1 MKQQLSTK
9 IINAKHID
17 KEWAQV
23 KECITL
29 NKHKKRGKDNA
40 YINDTVF
47 AYDSETSNY
56 IDENGDKKPFVFSLM
71 LTVMNPE
78 NDQNINILARNI
90 TDYENVIKKI
100 AQYIGCKVTYDIK
113 YDKKGVPMM
122 TDHGDYIYSEEN
134 NTYMDVFVHNLPFDA
149 SFLIPRE
156 NVYKMFASSTHKP
169 YYYITTLGVQYKDT
183 VVLTQKT
190 LDALGK
196 GLTKFGVRKAVGDF
210 DYNKIRTGLTPFT
223 KKEYGYVTNDTL
235 VLAAYIDEELDT
247 YHHLCNLPMTMTGTV
262 RDFARSAMNGTVDI
276 YKQFYNSGILPKNS
290 KAYKLFKDNCTDAKL
305 LSDACKEI
313 AGTSGNQ
320 LKMTPSVYHEMR
332 RAYTGGFTHSNP
344 YHTGKTMTN
353 MQSWDFT
360 SSYPTRMV
368 SEKYAINDGVRIG
381 SDNEELIS
389 KLKSANDDDLLYMFD
404 VSFDSIESKVDYDFY
419 LSVSKCECDSDSL
432 VESNGRVVCAKNV
445 KTTML
450 STDWETFSKVY
461 NMKGIKFSNVY
472 MYQLDYLPLG
482 LVMSVLYF
490 YKQKTEL
497 KGIVGRE
504 RDYMRGKE
512 RLNSLYGMCVQ
523 DPIKDD
529 VTYHDKDGW
538 FTYKTDNFS
547 QDLMDKRI
555 DIYNSSRTRFLY
567 YMWGIQISSYSRREL
582 WKGIMECGQD
592 YVYSDTDSIKV
603 THADKHKDF
612 IDKYNQEITDKINK
626 CLSHYNLDQNL
637 ATPVDIKGNKHQL
650 GVWDP
655 NDGFYSYFKTLGAK
669 RYIDISKDNDVF
681 EITIAGLS
689 KQKGTK
695 YMLDQTNQ
703 KYIKIPEGYKMTEI
717 NSKNVKRLFAYFDD
731 ELYVPADQ
739 TGKLAHY
746 YVDHYDSFKVKD
758 YQGREATIDAG
769 GGCLLKAT
777 DFTLS
782 MSRKFST
789 FLDNLLNGYIQVDSY
804 QGLVL

>member
-1 MKQQLSTK
+1 MKIELNTQVIS
-9 IINAKHID
+9 AKRID
-17 KEWAQV
+17 REWATV

-29 NKHKKRGKDNA
+29 NKHKKRGRGNA
-40 YINDTVF
+40 YINDTIF

-56 IDENGDKKPFVFSLM
+56 IDEDGNKKPFVFSLM

-78 NDQNINILARNI
+78 TDKNVNILARNI
-90 TDYENVIKKI
+90 ADYENVINKI
-100 AQYIGCKVTYDIK
+100 AHYIGCKVTYDIK

-122 TDHGDYIYSEEN
+122 TDHGDYIYDEEN
-134 NTYMDVFVHNLPFDA
+134 NTYMDIFVHNLPFDA

-156 NVYKMFASSTHKP
+156 QVYKMFASSTHKP
-169 YYYITTLGVQYKDT
+169 YYYITKSGVQYKDT

-196 GLTKFGVRKAVGDF
+196 GLTKFDVRKAVGDF
-210 DYNKIRTGLTPFT
+210 DYDKIRTGLTPFT

-247 YHHLCNLPMTMTGTV
+247 YHHLCNMPMTMTGVV
-262 RDFARSAMNGTVDI
+262 RDFARSAMNGTVEI
-276 YKQFYNSGILPKNS
+276 YKQFYETGILPKNS
-290 KAYKLFKDNCTDAKL
+290 DAYKLFSEGCTNNKL

-313 AGTSGNQ
+313 AGTSGNK
-320 LKMTPSVYHEMR
+320 LKMTTKTYKEMR

-344 YHTGKTMTN
+344 YHTGKIMRN

-368 SEKYAINDGVRIG
+368 SEKYAINDGTKIG
-381 SDNEELIS
+381 DNDFLD
-389 KLKSANDDDLLYMFD
+389 KLKTANKDDLLYMFD

-419 LSVSKCECDSDSL
+419 LSVSKCTCDHDSL

-450 STDWETFSKVY
+450 SSDWEIFSKVY
-461 NMKGIKFSNVY
+461 NMKNIKFSNIY
-472 MYQLDYLPLG
+472 MYKLDYLPLG

-504 RDYMRGKE
+504 KDYMRGKE

-523 DPIKDD
+523 DPVKND
-529 VTYHDKDGW
+529 VVYHNDSGW
-538 FTYKTDNFS
+538 FTYTAENFS
-547 QDLMDKRI
+547 QTLMDKRI
-555 DIYNSSRTRFLY
+555 DIYNQSKTRFLY

-603 THADKHKDF
+603 MHADKHKAF
-612 IDKYNQEITDKINK
+612 IDKYNKEITDKINR
-626 CLSHYNLDQNL
+626 CLAHYHLDLNL

-669 RYIDISKDNDVF
+669 RYIDVSKDNNVF

-689 KQKGTK
+689 KKKGTK
-695 YMLDQTNQ
+695 YLLDQTKQ
-703 KYIKIPEGYKMTEI
+703 KYIKVPEGYMMKEPTK
-717 NSKNVKRLFAYFDD
+717 KNIKRLFNYFDD
-731 ELYVPADQ
+731 SLYVPASE

-746 YVDHYDSFKVKD
+746 YVDHYDSFEVKD
-758 YQGREATIDAG
+758 YQGKEATINAG

-782 MSRKFST
+782 MSRQFSA
-789 FLDNLLNGYIQVDSY
+789 FLDNLLNGYIKVDNY
-804 QGLVL
+804 EKVVL